1 MLEQNTPVIGNLMTK
16 SYSPERHGELHNF
29 DIAIIVS
36 NSGFN
41 GNEHILFQ
49 NAVENKFN
57 LGVYES

>member
-1 MLEQNTPVIGNLMTK
+1 MVNCA
-16 SYSPERHGELHNF
+16 NF